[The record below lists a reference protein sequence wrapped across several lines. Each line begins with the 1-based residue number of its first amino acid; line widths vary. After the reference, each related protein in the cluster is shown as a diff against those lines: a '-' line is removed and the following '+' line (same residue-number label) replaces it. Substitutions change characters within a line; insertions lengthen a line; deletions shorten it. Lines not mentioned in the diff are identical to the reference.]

1 MNISDTVDL
10 ILNIIYAVLIIWV
23 ALELSAYALIRYA
36 KKYRWAINICT
47 ALVTINPFDAN
58 AYLSRSWAYLNIKE
72 YLQAIRSADRVIT
85 LATKLSMVISDSNL
99 AMAYNNRGAGYIG
112 LKEYKQAIQ
121 DFDRALEL
129 NPKLSLAHSNRG
141 IVYSNYFKEYR
152 RAILEYDRALELDP
166 KYTSANYNRG
176 ITYYRL
182 KEYQRAIENFDRTL
196 ELDPKNTS
204 AYFGRGTAR
213 YWLKEYEQAIQ
224 DFSHVL
230 TLDAKHNWSYH
241 NRGISFLGL
250 GNIQQGL
257 ADFNMAQEISP
268 TDIGHA
274 WMAIWSE
281 MCLNQAGER
290 EAEKLEVIAAV
301 DPKHHIA
308 YICRG
313 VALWLRGDFERSP
326 IEQEQAILL
335 KPDDCDAYFW
345 AGMACASLGHDQE
358 AMGALEHSLA
368 LALPPALLAPLRW
381 LEQDKPK
388 FYDKYAKALLTRYK
402 GV

>member
-10 ILNIIYAVLIIWV
+10 ILNIIAAILIIWT

-36 KKYRWAINICT
+36 KKYRLAISICT
-47 ALVTINPFDAN
+47 VLVTINPVDATAFLN
-58 AYLSRSWAYLNIKE
+58 RSWAYLEVEE
-72 YLQAIRSADRVIT
+72 YQKAIRSADRVIA
-85 LATKLSMVISDSNL
+85 LNANFSSLVSNSNL
-99 AMAYNNRGAGYIG
+99 AKAYNNRGIASKRLKEYERAIQDFDRALEFNPKLSLSYNNRGAGYMD
-112 LKEYKQAIQ
+112 LKEYERAIQ

-129 NPKLSLAHSNRG
+129 
-141 IVYSNYFKEYR
+141 
-152 RAILEYDRALELDP
+152 DP
-166 KYTSANYNRG
+166 KNTSAYYNRG

-182 KEYQRAIENFDRTL
+182 KKYQRAIENFDRLL
-196 ELDPKNTS
+196 ELNSKDTS
-204 AYFGRGTAR
+204 AYLVRGTAH
-213 YWLKEYEQAIQ
+213 YWLKEYELAIQ
-224 DFSHVL
+224 DFNHAL
-230 TLDAKHNWSYH
+230 TLDAKNNWSYH
-241 NRGISFLGL
+241 NRGASFLGL

-257 ADFNMAQEISP
+257 ADFILAQEISP

-290 EAEKLEVIAAV
+290 EAEKLEAIAAV

-313 VALWLRGDFERSP
+313 VALWLRGDFERSL

-345 AGMACASLGHDQE
+345 AGMACASLGRDQE
-358 AMGALEHSLA
+358 AMGALEHA
-368 LALPPALLAPLRW
+368 LASGLPPVLLAPLRW
-381 LEQDKPK
+381 LEQDKPE
-388 FYDKYAKALLTRYK
+388 FYEKYAKALLTRYK